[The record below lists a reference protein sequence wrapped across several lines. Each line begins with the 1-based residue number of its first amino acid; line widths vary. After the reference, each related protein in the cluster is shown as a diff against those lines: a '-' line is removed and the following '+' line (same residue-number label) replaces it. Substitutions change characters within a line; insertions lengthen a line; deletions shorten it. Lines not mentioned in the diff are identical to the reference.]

1 MFKVVF
7 HISLQEEI
15 NESSDVV
22 SKEYEELT
30 KLKRTGSIQAKSLKS
45 KFEKIKQ
52 LTEEEIQK
60 KIETER
66 AKRKAIDD
74 EIKEREAERF
84 QEVRALYST
93 CGFFFISMEDDLG
106 SMYYKF
112 LFFPEDEDQETTPA
126 RAEESPFKQK
136 VDMRARFEQMA
147 KAREEEERR
156 RIEEQKLQRM
166 QFEQQEIDAALQK
179 VNLPFS

>member
-1 MFKVVF
+1 M
-7 HISLQEEI
+7 
-15 NESSDVV
+15 NETSDIV

-30 KLKRTGSIQAKSLKS
+30 KLKRTGSIQAKNLKS

-60 KIETER
+60 KIEMER
-66 AKRKAIDD
+66 ARRKAVDD

-84 QEVRALYST
+84 QEVRDHTEKQVQWRPVLESHIIIAV
-93 CGFFFISMEDDLG
+93 F
-106 SMYYKF
+106 K
-112 LFFPEDEDQETTPA
+112 EDEERESTPVK
-126 RAEESPFKQK
+126 AEESPFKQK
-136 VDMRARFEQMA
+136 VDMRARFQQMA
-147 KAREEEERR
+147 KAREDEERR

-179 VNLPFS
+179 VNIPRP

>member
-1 MFKVVF
+1 M
-7 HISLQEEI
+7 
-15 NESSDVV
+15 NESSDAV

-30 KLKRTGSIQAKSLKS
+30 KLKRTGSIQAKNLKS

-60 KIETER
+60 KIDMER
-66 AKRKAIDD
+66 ARRKAIDD

-84 QEVRALYST
+84 QEVRRNTQGLN
-93 CGFFFISMEDDLG
+93 MVEDM
-106 SMYYKF
+106 SSFCMTNSVEPRCSR
-112 LFFPEDEDQETTPA
+112 LFKEDEEREATPA

-147 KAREEEERR
+147 KAREDEEKR

-166 QFEQQEIDAALQK
+166 QFEQQEIDAALQR
-179 VNLPFS
+179 VNRQCS